1 MAYDLVLTGGTLID
15 PAQDIHGKRDIAFQ
29 DGTVAEIGTDLSY
42 HGATDVIDCSGMF
55 VSPGWID
62 LHVHAFWGCS
72 HYGIEPD
79 PYIIAKGVT
88 TALDAGSAGADTFPG
103 FRRYV
108 IENSDTRLF
117 AYLHISSQGMLT
129 QEIGELKYMEFAN
142 VEKAVEMV
150 KAHPD
155 VILGIKVRM
164 TKNLVDP
171 SSGIKPLHLAREA
184 ADAVGLPIMVHPN
197 DAWFDS
203 IDDILAA
210 MKKEDI
216 LTHCFHGS
224 PCGILDEQGNIRDAV
239 REARDRGVLF
249 DVGHGK
255 GSFTWPVVESAISQ
269 DFYPDTISSDLH
281 VYNVDGPV
289 FDMATTISKFLY
301 LGLSMDDA
309 LAKATAYPARVLG
322 MSDQIGSL
330 KTGASGDAVVFRLE
344 SGSFD
349 FLDSNNLVRT
359 GSQRLVP
366 VKVIRSGKVYG

>member
-1 MAYDLVLTGGTLID
+1 M
-15 PAQDIHGKRDIAFQ
+15 
-29 DGTVAEIGTDLSY
+29 
-42 HGATDVIDCSGMF
+42 
-55 VSPGWID
+55 
-62 LHVHAFWGCS
+62 
-72 HYGIEPD
+72 
-79 PYIIAKGVT
+79 
-88 TALDAGSAGADTFPG
+88 
-103 FRRYV
+103 
-108 IENSDTRLF
+108 
-117 AYLHISSQGMLT
+117 
-129 QEIGELKYMEFAN
+129 
-142 VEKAVEMV
+142 
-150 KAHPD
+150 
-155 VILGIKVRM
+155 
-164 TKNLVDP
+164 
-171 SSGIKPLHLAREA
+171 
-184 ADAVGLPIMVHPN
+184 
-197 DAWFDS
+197 
-203 IDDILAA
+203 
-210 MKKEDI
+210 
-216 LTHCFHGS
+216 
-224 PCGILDEQGNIRDAV
+224 